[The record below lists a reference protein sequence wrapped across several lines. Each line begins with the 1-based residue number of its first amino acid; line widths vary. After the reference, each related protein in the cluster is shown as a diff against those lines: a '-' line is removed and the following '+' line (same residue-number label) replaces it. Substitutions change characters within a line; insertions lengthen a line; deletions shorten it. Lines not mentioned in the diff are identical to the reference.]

1 MLKLFNIIKL
11 SVQLILNNIEI
22 LFLGTS
28 SLDFYYYFKINFKTF
43 LVFFKY
49 LKIDKELN
57 DMLIIEGIVDL
68 NVDIL
73 G

>member
-1 MLKLFNIIKL
+1 MYNTNIMICFYIYKYITKFN
-11 SVQLILNNIEI
+11 NGA
-22 LFLGTS
+22 LGHPRTERFMF
-28 SLDFYYYFKINFKTF
+28 FYCV
-43 LVFFKY
+43 LVFFKF